1 MGIFLI
7 CTLDWD
13 SFRWVCAKKTQPHCV
28 SNGVTS
34 FLHWTIVCNKFL
46 FTNLVVP
53 YIQKYLMFHDNQ
65 SYIKQAIHR
74 SVKPRLDTFCFTNCY
89 GKIDYLSCK
98 TFNQYRQNCNF
109 WSSSQWTNL
118 WRLIWLQHYLL
129 SFSFQ
134 KTYCSSWFPGLM
146 SYIKTI
152 SNMYFKCSGIHRIT
166 ITLLL

>member
-53 YIQKYLMFHDNQ
+53 YMQKYLMFHANQ

-74 SVKPRLDTFCFTNCY
+74 SVKPRLDTFCFTNRY

-98 TFNQYRQNCNF
+98 TEFAYAQRQAIFSANGSPIRCRLYFVDRFISNAL
-109 WSSSQWTNL
+109 NEAEAL
-118 WRLIWLQHYLL
+118 WLYAINDI
-129 SFSFQ
+129 F
-134 KTYCSSWFPGLM
+134 
-146 SYIKTI
+146 YIK
-152 SNMYFKCSGIHRIT
+152 N
-166 ITLLL
+166 TLC